1 MIEFL
6 ASVFL
11 NHTQGLS
18 PWNIYGFLVHLLE
31 RPGSSDGR
39 RDSDHVGALMDEVCR
54 DGTDRRRH
62 LLQTA
67 YRNTPCTEFYHT
79 SGTLDNTQLA

>member
-6 ASVFL
+6 ASV
-11 NHTQGLS
+11 TEPYPRTEY
-18 PWNIYGFLVHLLE
+18 PWNIYGFLVHLLK

-54 DGTDRRRH
+54 DGTDWRRH
-62 LLQTA
+62 LLRTA
-67 YRNTPCTEFYHT
+67 YRNTPCTEIYHT